1 MDISFLDEFL
11 RQTKTT
17 NLKTKHLYP
26 DLINDLDVKVS
37 FGMGTPTQIPW
48 ISTLGPGMSTSN
60 GYYPVY
66 LYYKKQNILILAF
79 GISETFNYKEPWT
92 KEIIDSKKKIK
103 DFLDNP
109 FRYGESY
116 VFQTY
121 TPEITEETVKYF
133 RDEKEISKD
142 EIAEDLTNIIN
153 SYKTCLGMELK
164 QEDTVIYNSEEE
176 TSLSLDDLRDLY
188 DDLLKD
194 PDFDRL
200 DLELKNP
207 NIFQILRIS
216 NNEIRHSN
224 FLSWLLDPNQ
234 SHKLGDV
241 FLKRFL
247 REIFSSNKFSEIDQV
262 DVEGMDLSKVDIR
275 REWENIDI
283 LIELEDVV
291 VCIENKVLAKEHSNQ
306 LTRYKDIIQRNF
318 PDKYKTFV
326 FLSPDGSDSQNEIDS
341 YEPISYD
348 FIVDSLD
355 RILSVYGD
363 SINQQVT
370 NYIKDYIIILKRE
383 LLGTDKLTEL
393 SNKIY
398 RNHKDLMDFIF
409 DHKPDLVDRLRKIMI
424 DEVAKRGWILG
435 SENKYYVRFLTPTIK
450 PFIYYNQ
457 KKVGWNKG
465 ESFLFEIYLYPQ
477 SNKLNFKTV
486 ISPSE
491 KPYNPQRF
499 EEILLEIKGFRESK
513 GNKWLVNKDKKQN
526 FIYEDIPT
534 MSDEEIEIIVNDFYD
549 KITPIVKQVEEKLV
563 ENKKELQEM
572 KNISV

>member
-1 MDISFLDEFL
+1 
-11 RQTKTT
+11 
-17 NLKTKHLYP
+17 
-26 DLINDLDVKVS
+26 
-37 FGMGTPTQIPW
+37 
-48 ISTLGPGMSTSN
+48 
-60 GYYPVY
+60 
-66 LYYKKQNILILAF
+66 
-79 GISETFNYKEPWT
+79 
-92 KEIIDSKKKIK
+92 
-103 DFLDNP
+103 
-109 FRYGESY
+109 
-116 VFQTY
+116 
-121 TPEITEETVKYF
+121 
-133 RDEKEISKD
+133 
-142 EIAEDLTNIIN
+142 
-153 SYKTCLGMELK
+153 
-164 QEDTVIYNSEEE
+164 
-176 TSLSLDDLRDLY
+176 
-188 DDLLKD
+188 
-194 PDFDRL
+194 
-200 DLELKNP
+200 
-207 NIFQILRIS
+207 
-216 NNEIRHSN
+216 
-224 FLSWLLDPNQ
+224 
-234 SHKLGDV
+234 
-241 FLKRFL
+241 
-247 REIFSSNKFSEIDQV
+247 
-262 DVEGMDLSKVDIR
+262 MDLSKVDIR

-283 LIELEDVV
+283 LVELEDVV

-306 LTRYKDIIQRNF
+306 LTKYKDIIQRNF

-326 FLSPDGSDSQNEIDS
+326 FLTPDGSDSQNEIDT

-348 FIVDSLD
+348 FIVDSLE

-424 DEVAKRGWILG
+424 DEVLKRGWILG

-450 PFIYYNQ
+450 PLIYYNQ
-457 KKVGWNKG
+457 KKLGWNKG

-491 KPYNPQRF
+491 KPYNSERF

-534 MSDEEIEIIVNDFYD
+534 MSDEEIRTIVNDFYD
-549 KITPIVKQVEEKLV
+549 KITPIIQQV
-563 ENKKELQEM
+563 ENKLLEKKKELEEM
-572 KNISV
+572 RNISV

>member
-37 FGMGTPTQIPW
+37 FGMGTPTQVPW

-92 KEIIDSKKKIK
+92 KEIIDSKQKIK

-121 TPEITEETVKYF
+121 TPEITEEAVKYF

-424 DEVAKRGWILG
+424 DEVVKRGWILG

-450 PFIYYNQ
+450 PLIYYNQ

-534 MSDEEIEIIVNDFYD
+534 MSDEEIGIIVNDFYD

>member
-11 RQTKTT
+11 QQTKTT

-26 DLINDLDVKVS
+26 DLINNLDVKVS
-37 FGMGTPTQIPW
+37 FGMGTPTQVPW

-92 KEIIDSKKKIK
+92 KEITSSNQKIK
-103 DFLDNP
+103 DFLDKP

-121 TPEITEETVKYF
+121 IPEITEDSVKYF
-133 RDEKEISKD
+133 RNEKEISKD
-142 EIAEDLTNIIN
+142 EIAEDLINIIN
-153 SYKTCLGMELK
+153 SYKKCLSIEIK
-164 QEDTVIYNSEEE
+164 KENSVVYNSEEE
-176 TSLSLDDLRDLY
+176 TSLSLDDLRDFY

-207 NIFQILRIS
+207 NIFQILKIS

-283 LIELEDVV
+283 LVELEDVV

-306 LTRYKDIIQRNF
+306 LTKYKDIIQRNF

-326 FLSPDGSDSQNEIDS
+326 FLTPDGSDSQNEIDT

-348 FIVDSLD
+348 FIVDSLE

-424 DEVAKRGWILG
+424 DEVLKRGWILG
-435 SENKYYVRFLTPTIK
+435 SENKYYVRFLTPIIK
-450 PFIYYNQ
+450 PLIYYNQ

-491 KPYNPQRF
+491 KPYNSERF

-534 MSDEEIEIIVNDFYD
+534 MSDEEIRTIVNDFYD
-549 KITPIVKQVEEKLV
+549 KITPIIQQV
-563 ENKKELQEM
+563 ENKLLEKKKELEEM
-572 KNISV
+572 RNISV

>member
-1 MDISFLDEFL
+1 
-11 RQTKTT
+11 
-17 NLKTKHLYP
+17 
-26 DLINDLDVKVS
+26 
-37 FGMGTPTQIPW
+37 
-48 ISTLGPGMSTSN
+48 
-60 GYYPVY
+60 
-66 LYYKKQNILILAF
+66 
-79 GISETFNYKEPWT
+79 
-92 KEIIDSKKKIK
+92 
-103 DFLDNP
+103 
-109 FRYGESY
+109 
-116 VFQTY
+116 
-121 TPEITEETVKYF
+121 
-133 RDEKEISKD
+133 
-142 EIAEDLTNIIN
+142 
-153 SYKTCLGMELK
+153 MELK
-164 QEDTVIYNSEEE
+164 QEDTVIDNSEEE

-572 KNISV
+572 KNTSV

>member
-11 RQTKTT
+11 QQTKTT

-26 DLINDLDVKVS
+26 DLINNLDVKVS
-37 FGMGTPTQIPW
+37 FGMGTPTQVPW

-92 KEIIDSKKKIK
+92 KEITSSNQKIK
-103 DFLDNP
+103 DFLDKP

-121 TPEITEETVKYF
+121 IPEITEDTVKYF
-133 RDEKEISKD
+133 RNEKEISKD
-142 EIAEDLTNIIN
+142 EIAEDLINIIN
-153 SYKTCLGMELK
+153 SYKKCLGIEIK
-164 QEDTVIYNSEEE
+164 KENSVVYNSEEE
-176 TSLSLDDLRDLY
+176 TSLSLDDLRDFY

-207 NIFQILRIS
+207 NIFQILKIS

-283 LIELEDVV
+283 LVELEDVV

-306 LTRYKDIIQRNF
+306 LTKYKDIIQRNF

-326 FLSPDGSDSQNEIDS
+326 FLTPDGSDSQNEIDT

-348 FIVDSLD
+348 FIVDSLE

-424 DEVAKRGWILG
+424 DEVLKRGWILG
-435 SENKYYVRFLTPTIK
+435 SENKYYVRFLTPIIK
-450 PFIYYNQ
+450 PLIYYNQ

-491 KPYNPQRF
+491 KPYNSERF

-534 MSDEEIEIIVNDFYD
+534 MSDEEIRTIVNDFYD
-549 KITPIVKQVEEKLV
+549 KITPIIQQV
-563 ENKKELQEM
+563 ENKLLEKKKELEEM
-572 KNISV
+572 RNISV